1 MKALVERDWIQLYDS
16 IEPLKEPL
24 CNHPEEKV
32 KAYKK
37 AYQKAYQ
44 KAYHKAYQKTDKWKA
59 YKKAYQKTDKWKA
72 YKKAYQK
79 AYYQRKKQTKEVK

>member
-1 MKALVERDWIQLYDS
+1 MKQTKALVERDWINLYDS

-32 KAYKK
+32 KAY
-37 AYQKAYQ
+37 Q
-44 KAYHKAYQKTDKWKA
+44 KAYHKTDKWKA

-72 YKKAYQK
+72 YKKAY
-79 AYYQRKKQTKEVK
+79 YQRKKQPKEVKE